1 MLKKISLVLFLI
13 ILSNSVGLAE
23 TITLANQGTYV
34 GDVKD
39 GKPNGQGTLT
49 YLDGE
54 KYIGQW
60 KDCYRD
66 GKGKLTYV
74 DGSVYV

>member
-13 ILSNSVGLAE
+13 TLSTSVGLAE

-39 GKPNGQGTLT
+39 GKP
-49 YLDGE
+49 
-54 KYIGQW
+54 QW
-60 KDCYRD
+60 AGHINLSRW
-66 GKGKLTYV
+66 
-74 DGSVYV
+74 

>member
-13 ILSNSVGLAE
+13 TLSTSVALAE

-39 GKPNGQGTLT
+39 GKPNGQGTL
-49 YLDGE
+49 
-54 KYIGQW
+54 KIG
-60 KDCYRD
+60 RAH
-66 GKGKLTYV
+66 V
-74 DGSVYV
+74 